1 MHSILG
7 LDCSTK
13 VFIYFYFILC
23 LWLKSA
29 AEHANSGISLNK
41 IVFVTHR
48 DALGFWFAYCISHKK
63 SWALSSANMRIL
75 GKIFHFSISPQC
87 RSCWLNIWQTH
98 HEKRWNSLH
107 IVCEED
113 QRGRDFPQL
122 RHEFVRS
129 APFHLRLSV
138 SLASQSVLLR
148 YIHCHVLLL
157 TTFRDGKC
165 L

>member
-1 MHSILG
+1 MSQMFSYISILS
-7 LDCSTK
+7 C
-13 VFIYFYFILC
+13 VFGSNRLRNMQILEY
-23 LWLKSA
+23 LWIRLF
-29 AEHANSGISLNK
+29 SLHTEMLWDFDLH
-41 IVFVTHR
+41 IVFLIR
-48 DALGFWFAYCISHKK
+48 RAEQCLYADRQQN
-63 SWALSSANMRIL
+63 LSFL
-75 GKIFHFSISPQC
+75 HFTTMQC

-129 APFHLRLSV
+129 APFLLRLSV
-138 SLASQSVLLR
+138 SLAPQSVLLR

>member
-1 MHSILG
+1 
-7 LDCSTK
+7 
-13 VFIYFYFILC
+13 
-23 LWLKSA
+23 
-29 AEHANSGISLNK
+29 
-41 IVFVTHR
+41 
-48 DALGFWFAYCISHKK
+48 
-63 SWALSSANMRIL
+63 MRIVS
-75 GKIFHFSISPQC
+75 KIFHSSISQC
-87 RSCWLNIWQTH
+87 RSCWLNIWQTD

-129 APFHLRLSV
+129 APFHVRLSV
-138 SLASQSVLLR
+138 SLAPQSVLLR

-165 L
+165 LVSSYCQGQGSISCAILPSRYPWFPIFSHFEGQIPFYIWRGSWGLSFVKICFLSKSIL